1 MMIIPQHHSN
11 GPARVAILVTQ
22 GRTRSLIDAL
32 GNQEEKR
39 NVEQLRLAVENLNAA
54 LAGQG
59 RSSDIMAELSAPQA
73 LQCFVRHP

>member
-11 GPARVAILVTQ
+11 GPARDAILVAQ

-39 NVEQLRLAVENLNAA
+39 NVEQLRLAVENLNAV

-73 LQCFVRHP
+73 LQRFVRRP

>member
-1 MMIIPQHHSN
+1 M
-11 GPARVAILVTQ
+11 
-22 GRTRSLIDAL
+22 IDAM

-73 LQCFVRHP
+73 LQRFVRRP